1 VGRKTAEGVCA
12 LSLRNSPGV
21 REDTISWFSTEK
33 CIVCLIVIIIKIGQS
48 AANLFNSFDIVFLKS
63 QEFSE
68 ETSSSSFTLDLEEQA
83 TNEEQEEESDD
94 LSADLVEND
103 LSIEEGSSETTREN
117 ELFVAH
123 GELPVHRPHHTYPK
137 NEEELGYYL
146 AGLIDGDGY
155 ISNEENQPTIT
166 ITFHKKDTF
175 LAYKIKSLL
184 GYGSVRC
191 YSSYSIYTIT
201 NREGLIK
208 MLYLIYNKLRLIH
221 KVNRSNKLIEKYNL
235 PLNKAIPDNSNVTLT
250 HYLAGLLDSDGS
262 LTIKLLKRK
271 RGLKEKET
279 IEVRLLAR
287 VEMSSLRGSNVIN
300 KLKADIGGSLSIR
313 SFSYAETRVL
323 GARMSRSIKGRKA
336 CDKGCK
342 TTHACAHG
350 LESGRK
356 ALREDD
362 RFLRGCKTTLA
373 CTHVLSSVGC
383 KTTRACAHVGL
394 ESSGR
399 KAVRGCKT
407 TLACTHVVGLES
419 ASVGCKTT
427 LACTHVLSSV
437 GCKTTLACTHVVG
450 LESASVG
457 WNSVSF
463 KRMHCLL
470 LYLDRYNLCSKKYL
484 EYLYIRKAYLLI
496 QQKKHLTSEG
506 LMKISYFHKRVSELK
521 HLE

>member
-1 VGRKTAEGVCA
+1 M
-12 LSLRNSPGV
+12 
-21 REDTISWFSTEK
+21 
-33 CIVCLIVIIIKIGQS
+33 IIIKIGQS

-68 ETSSSSFTLDLEEQA
+68 ETSSSSLTSQSNHLDTLDLEEQA

-94 LSADLVEND
+94 LSDLVETD

-117 ELFVAH
+117 ELFDAH
-123 GELPVHRPHHTYPK
+123 AELPIHRPHHTYPK
-137 NEEELGYYL
+137 NDEELGYYL

-155 ISNEENQPTIT
+155 ISNEDNQPTIT

-184 GYGSVRC
+184 GYGLVRC

-221 KVNRSNKLIEKYNL
+221 KVNRLNKFIEKYNL
-235 PLNKAIPDNSNVTLT
+235 PLEKSIPDNSNVTLT

-262 LTIKLLKRK
+262 SLTIKLLKRK
-271 RGLKEKET
+271 RGLLKKET
-279 IEVRLLAR
+279 TEVRLLAR
-287 VEMSSLRGSNVIN
+287 VEMNSLLGSNVIN
-300 KLKADIGGSLSIR
+300 KLKADIGILLEKVSQKKIGGSLSIR
-313 SFSYAETRVL
+313 NFSYAETKVL
-323 GARMSRSIKGRKA
+323 GARMSRSI
-336 CDKGCK
+336 
-342 TTHACAHG
+342 
-350 LESGRK
+350 
-356 ALREDD
+356 
-362 RFLRGCKTTLA
+362 
-373 CTHVLSSVGC
+373 V
-383 KTTRACAHVGL
+383 
-394 ESSGR
+394 
-399 KAVRGCKT
+399 
-407 TLACTHVVGLES
+407 
-419 ASVGCKTT
+419 
-427 LACTHVLSSV
+427 
-437 GCKTTLACTHVVG
+437 
-450 LESASVG
+450 

-463 KRMHCLL
+463 KRMYWLL

-506 LMKISYFHKRVSELK
+506 LIKISYFQKRVSELK

>member
-1 VGRKTAEGVCA
+1 
-12 LSLRNSPGV
+12 
-21 REDTISWFSTEK
+21 
-33 CIVCLIVIIIKIGQS
+33 VIIIKIGQS

-68 ETSSSSFTLDLEEQA
+68 ETSSSSLTSQSNHLDTLDLEEQA

-94 LSADLVEND
+94 LSDLVETD

-117 ELFVAH
+117 ELFLAH
-123 GELPVHRPHHTYPK
+123 AELPIHRPHHTYPK
-137 NEEELGYYL
+137 NDEELGYYL

-155 ISNEENQPTIT
+155 ISNEDNQPTIT

-184 GYGSVRC
+184 GYGLVRC

-221 KVNRSNKLIEKYNL
+221 KVNRLNKLIEKYNL
-235 PLNKAIPDNSNVTLT
+235 PLEKSIPDNSNVTLT

-271 RGLKEKET
+271 RGLLKKET
-279 IEVRLLAR
+279 TEVRLLAR
-287 VEMSSLRGSNVIN
+287 VEMNSLLGSNVIN

-313 SFSYAETRVL
+313 NFSYAETKVL
-323 GARMSRSIKGRKA
+323 GAKGVAPTTAELRTVSYAGARMSRSI
-336 CDKGCK
+336 
-342 TTHACAHG
+342 
-350 LESGRK
+350 
-356 ALREDD
+356 
-362 RFLRGCKTTLA
+362 
-373 CTHVLSSVGC
+373 V
-383 KTTRACAHVGL
+383 
-394 ESSGR
+394 
-399 KAVRGCKT
+399 
-407 TLACTHVVGLES
+407 
-419 ASVGCKTT
+419 
-427 LACTHVLSSV
+427 
-437 GCKTTLACTHVVG
+437 
-450 LESASVG
+450 

-463 KRMHCLL
+463 KRMYWLL

-506 LMKISYFHKRVSELK
+506 LIKISYFQKRVSELK